1 MTYIDRVNEFNLWL
15 ESNNLAASSQLLY
28 FKLLNVFN
36 RAGWP
41 KYVQVDNRRMMIMI
55 DAVTEKAAIRARDRL
70 VEAGLIGYERGK
82 KGCPNRYYLKKHC
95 HYDSISDSISDS
107 INDSVLDSRSDSHI
121 KTKTKNET
129 KEKSPTETKRN
140 DAFADYAG
148 EDTNLLSALEDYG
161 SMRQK
166 IKKPM
171 TERAKKQL
179 CDRLDKLAGTA
190 AGKVELLNEAILHC
204 WQSVY
209 VPDGWKEGA
218 RGNADNAGADPG
230 KAAKGYRLRSALDDL
245 DGY

>member
-1 MTYIDRVNEFNLWL
+1 
-15 ESNNLAASSQLLY
+15 
-28 FKLLNVFN
+28 
-36 RAGWP
+36 
-41 KYVQVDNRRMMIMI
+41 MMNIS
-55 DAVTEKAAIRARDRL
+55 DEKSLIRAREKLIAAGYLDYQRGRKGTPGSYRL
-70 VEAGLIGYERGK
+70 RDLYWEIPSTNA
-82 KGCPNRYYLKKHC
+82 
-95 HYDSISDSISDS
+95 S
-107 INDSVLDSRSDSHI
+107 INASRNASQNVRNVPVETPDI
-121 KTKTKNET
+121 NRPKTKNET

-161 SMRQK
+161 AMRRK
-166 IKKPM
+166 IKRPM

-179 CDRLDKLAGTA
+179 CNRLDKLAGTA

-204 WQSVY
+204 WRSVY